1 MAKNAFIT
9 KAQAEQNNAVKRNEN
24 RLQPEFNACSTKL
37 WKNADEASLRLAGG
51 MWKHKDKRFTARGRK
66 MRFLAAEPVVRLYA
80 RIRTRD
86 FRNSPYKMNTQ

>member
-1 MAKNAFIT
+1 
-9 KAQAEQNNAVKRNEN
+9 
-24 RLQPEFNACSTKL
+24 
-37 WKNADEASLRLAGG
+37 
-51 MWKHKDKRFTARGRK
+51 